1 MVSGHLCK
9 TCGAEWGHV
18 PGCEEGL
25 PKSDPNIFMPWS
37 DLLSE
42 AILRQKGGSFTVAFG
57 WSIALVQSAND
68 SFAKWQVFYMAI
80 DASFRLEH
88 KTVKRHD
95 TFREAYDWMREL
107 SKEQYEM
114 ILSRSGQ

>member
-1 MVSGHLCK
+1 MTEMTEPKPSG
-9 TCGAEWGHV
+9 ADV
-18 PGCEEGL
+18 
-25 PKSDPNIFMPWS
+25 FMPWS
-37 DLLSE
+37 DMLCE
-42 AILRQKGGSFTVAFG
+42 AILRQKGGSFNVAFG

-95 TFREAYDWMREL
+95 TFREAYDWMRGL